1 MFFGCRTIQQ
11 WPKINDCLGQRDCSF
26 QITAKCND
34 TEDTYTAQTDVLI
47 LVDRERRHTISL
59 DPDFDPL
66 HQLPHKHERK
76 IIERMPLNEMC
87 SASSIS
93 ALLQLPGRFEESH
106 ELSFRLPKTISHL
119 EFLSTTLKSFK
130 EPATKDDSLESLL
143 AVFET
148 RAVISC
154 MKVQPQKIRFDIDIK
169 TPMLLGAEIETTMLL
184 GADFRTPP
192 MSFGKGDKESKND
205 KNNSILASNLKLPS
219 FYEMFTSARKMI
231 ILTGGQRGGMNQKR
245 FDESS
250 SRVSKMVALKNLVNS
265 SKVTCLFLPQFIVE
279 NSAEACAGR
288 ETHKSTRQEPM
299 PTAIASAIRSCV
311 QCDHGSIEQGNIEFL
326 QKQCFIYP
334 VAPWFESDSAGDS
347 ASTKLSEL
355 DAAIINMKRKTF
367 CDDARAK
374 SNDEGFRCLLLT
386 GCSSKRNAKLIYSYR
401 GFLTNQVVDPH
412 VFHRRY
418 NAMVQVGKYHKRK
431 RDPNTLVERSHSL
444 GHEAFFT
451 PMALRVHVE
460 AFARHKKSNSKG
472 RNAPYSIKM
481 KTSRHGQG
489 QITASKS
496 IEKSLNKCATGLII
510 DMEHID
516 KLATCFTTR
525 LAHAA
530 ETNFDDS
537 DGWRVVEALGNN
549 SLKTR
554 GELLHL
560 LTKARELEDEKKSY
574 FADLAVVNRPF
585 VGTGNTEAEVG
596 VDTLHISPHL
606 TGTIEF
612 TAPDDYHRVEKRK
625 SGPDPSLDE
634 HNEKKSKK
642 KRKKDKKKKEKKKR
656 KKHRKRKHSDAAPQK
671 VSKKCKASEAVI
683 QEEESQV
690 LSTAS
695 SSSKHVRVLVP
706 SIPLGMTPINPAKK
720 LEPIR
725 KPPVVEQS
733 ESQNERLTE
742 KGIEDITYSPAAV
755 ETSPDSVVTLN
766 SGKFATRP
774 RNCEGSPTKQYG
786 KPPRKDKKQQ
796 LAASIEGQV
805 QIEAFLDSEA
815 WHDLS
820 LYVELSRGSDTEAHC
835 SHGVNQSRNFENTH
849 NGGIDHGESYENE
862 SAFSNKSLDVPSQ
875 VRSPRNL
882 LTSEIFLEA
891 FSQIVAELANGR
903 WRNALSGSEKSGFDD
918 TTISVI
924 DCPLLDITG
933 VDIELSD
940 ESSVIVQYLSSWSE
954 NGGNASS
961 VQQGARAF
969 IRRLVL
975 LAASGRYNAIHVILC
990 LDVEMSS
997 ALTGE
1002 IVTLQNAVI
1011 QQIGCP
1017 AERVTFEY
1025 VGPRTLSASIALR
1038 LISAPPECGDLHFI
1052 SNQSVQERARFLIAL
1067 VPTMTVHMAL
1077 RCCLED
1083 SVKANSLSD
1092 LFEMARST
1100 SRDMFPYKMEGV
1112 LSKRASDQLW
1122 SALNVDISHAY

>member
-1 MFFGCRTIQQ
+1 MHSLSNDFAVCRTIQQ
-11 WPKINDCLGQRDCSF
+11 WPKINDC
-26 QITAKCND
+26 AKYND
-34 TEDTYTAQTDVLI
+34 TAQTDVLV
-47 LVDRERRHTISL
+47 LFDCKRRHTISL

-66 HQLPHKHERK
+66 HQLPAKHERK
-76 IIERMPLNEMC
+76 IFERMPLNEMC

-93 ALLQLPGRFEESH
+93 TLLQLPGRFEESH
-106 ELSFRLPKTISHL
+106 ELSFRPPKTISHL
-119 EFLSTTLKSFK
+119 EFFSTTLKSCK

-148 RAVISC
+148 RAVMSC

-169 TPMLLGAEIETTMLL
+169 TPMLLSADIETPVLL
-184 GADFRTPP
+184 GADFRTPMLLDNFIKRP
-192 MSFGKGDKESKND
+192 MSFGKGNKES
-205 KNNSILASNLKLPS
+205 NNNTKKSILASNLKLPS
-219 FYEMFTSARKMI
+219 FYEMLPSARKMI
-231 ILTGGQRGGMNQKR
+231 NSTGGQRGGVNQKR

-250 SRVSKMVALKNLVNS
+250 YRVSKMVALKNLVNS
-265 SKVTCLFLPQFIVE
+265 SKVTCLFLPQCIVE
-279 NSAEACAGR
+279 NSAEACAGS
-288 ETHKSTRQEPM
+288 ETHRSTRQDPM
-299 PTAIASAIRSCV
+299 PTAISSAIRSCV
-311 QCDHGSIEQGNIEFL
+311 RYDHSIEQGNIEFL
-326 QKQCFIYP
+326 QKQCSIYP

-355 DAAIINMKRKTF
+355 DATILNMKRKTF

-386 GCSSKRNAKLIYSYR
+386 GCSSKRNAKSIYSYR

-431 RDPNTLVERSHSL
+431 RNPTTLVGRSHSL

-451 PMALRVHVE
+451 PLALRVHVE

-472 RNAPYSIKM
+472 RNAPYSIKI

-489 QITASKS
+489 QLTASKS
-496 IEKSLNKCATGLII
+496 TEKSLNKGATGLII

-516 KLATCFTTR
+516 ELATCLTNR

-530 ETNFDDS
+530 ETNLDDS

-574 FADLAVVNRPF
+574 LADLVVVIRPF

-596 VDTLHISPHL
+596 VDTLNISPHL
-606 TGTIEF
+606 TGTIEL
-612 TAPDDYHRVEKRK
+612 TGPDDHHRVEKRK

-634 HNEKKSKK
+634 QNEEKSKK

-656 KKHRKRKHSDAAPQK
+656 NKHRKRKHRDAAPQQ
-671 VSKKCKASEAVI
+671 VSKKCKASEAV
-683 QEEESQV
+683 ESQI
-690 LSTAS
+690 LSAAS
-695 SSSKHVRVLVP
+695 SSSKHVRVVVP
-706 SIPLGMTPINPAKK
+706 SIPLGMTPIIPAKK

-733 ESQNERLTE
+733 ESQNEHLTE
-742 KGIEDITYSPAAV
+742 PAFEDIIYSPAAV
-755 ETSPDSVVTLN
+755 ETSPDSVATLN
-766 SGKFATRP
+766 SGEFATRP
-774 RNCEGSPTKQYG
+774 RNSEGSPAKQYYV

-796 LAASIEGQV
+796 IAASIESQV
-805 QIEAFLDSEA
+805 QSEA
-815 WHDLS
+815 LLDFETWHDLS
-820 LYVELSRGSDTEAHC
+820 LRVELLRGSDTEAHC
-835 SHGVNQSRNFENTH
+835 NHGVNQSRNFENIH
-849 NGGIDHGESYENE
+849 IGIDHGESYENE
-862 SAFSNKSLDVPSQ
+862 SAFSNNSLNVPSQ
-875 VRSPRNL
+875 VRSPINL
-882 LTSEIFLEA
+882 LTSENFLEA
-891 FSQIVAELANGR
+891 FGHIVAELANGR

-924 DCPLLDITG
+924 DCPLLDVVG

-1002 IVTLQNAVI
+1002 IVTLQNAAI

-1017 AERVTFEY
+1017 AERVTFEF

-1038 LISAPPECGDLHFI
+1038 LTSAPPECGDLDFI
-1052 SNQSVQERARFLIAL
+1052 SDQSVQERARFLVTL

-1077 RCCLED
+1077 RCCLDD
-1083 SVKANSLSD
+1083 SGKANSLSD

>member
-1 MFFGCRTIQQ
+1 MHSLSNDFFVCRTIQQ
-11 WPKINDCLGQRDCSF
+11 WPKINDC
-26 QITAKCND
+26 AKYND
-34 TEDTYTAQTDVLI
+34 TAQTDVPV
-47 LVDRERRHTISL
+47 LVDCKRRHTISL

-66 HQLPHKHERK
+66 HQLPAKHERK

-93 ALLQLPGRFEESH
+93 TLLQLPGRFEQSH
-106 ELSFRLPKTISHL
+106 ELSFRPPKTISHL
-119 EFLSTTLKSFK
+119 EFFSTTLKSFK
-130 EPATKDDSLESLL
+130 EPATKDDSLESIL

-148 RAVISC
+148 RAVMSC

-169 TPMLLGAEIETTMLL
+169 TPMLLC
-184 GADFRTPP
+184 ADFETPILLDNFIKRP
-192 MSFGKGDKESKND
+192 MSFGKGDKESKNTT
-205 KNNSILASNLKLPS
+205 KISIMASNLKLPS
-219 FYEMFTSARKMI
+219 FYEMFPSARKMSNS
-231 ILTGGQRGGMNQKR
+231 TGGQRGGVNQKR

-265 SKVTCLFLPQFIVE
+265 SKVTCLFLPQCIVE
-279 NSAEACAGR
+279 NSAEACAGS
-288 ETHKSTRQEPM
+288 ETHKSRQEPM
-299 PTAIASAIRSCV
+299 PTAISSAIRSCV
-311 QCDHGSIEQGNIEFL
+311 RYDHSIEQGNIEFL
-326 QKQCFIYP
+326 QKQCSIYP

-355 DAAIINMKRKTF
+355 DATILNMKRKTF

-386 GCSSKRNAKLIYSYR
+386 GCSSKRNAKSIYSYR

-431 RDPNTLVERSHSL
+431 RNLTTLVGRSHSL

-472 RNAPYSIKM
+472 RNAPYSIKI

-496 IEKSLNKCATGLII
+496 TEKSLNKGATGIII

-516 KLATCFTTR
+516 ELATCFTNR
-525 LAHAA
+525 SAHAA

-574 FADLAVVNRPF
+574 LADLAVVNRPF

-596 VDTLHISPHL
+596 VGTLHISPHL
-606 TGTIEF
+606 TGTIEL
-612 TAPDDYHRVEKRK
+612 TGKRK

-656 KKHRKRKHSDAAPQK
+656 NKHRKRKHRDDAPQQ
-671 VSKKCKASEAVI
+671 VSKKCKASEAVT
-683 QEEESQV
+683 QEEESQI
-690 LSTAS
+690 LSAAS
-695 SSSKHVRVLVP
+695 SSSKLVVVVP
-706 SIPLGMTPINPAKK
+706 SIPLGMTPIIPAKK

-733 ESQNERLTE
+733 ESQNEHLTE
-742 KGIEDITYSPAAV
+742 PAFEDITHSPAAV
-755 ETSPDSVVTLN
+755 ETSPDSVATLN

-774 RNCEGSPTKQYG
+774 RNSEGSPAKHYYV

-796 LAASIEGQV
+796 IAASIESHV
-805 QIEAFLDSEA
+805 QSEALLDSET

-820 LYVELSRGSDTEAHC
+820 LHVELLRGSDTEAHC
-835 SHGVNQSRNFENTH
+835 NNGVNQSRNFENTH
-849 NGGIDHGESYENE
+849 SGINHGESYENE
-862 SAFSNKSLDVPSQ
+862 SAFSNNSLNAPSQ

-882 LTSEIFLEA
+882 LTSENFLEA
-891 FSQIVAELANGR
+891 FGQIVAELANGR
-903 WRNALSGSEKSGFDD
+903 WRNALSGSEINGFDD

-924 DCPLLDITG
+924 DCPLLDVVG

-954 NGGNASS
+954 DGENASS

-990 LDVEMSS
+990 L
-997 ALTGE
+997 
-1002 IVTLQNAVI
+1002 
-1011 QQIGCP
+1011 
-1017 AERVTFEY
+1017 
-1025 VGPRTLSASIALR
+1025 
-1038 LISAPPECGDLHFI
+1038 
-1052 SNQSVQERARFLIAL
+1052 
-1067 VPTMTVHMAL
+1067 
-1077 RCCLED
+1077 
-1083 SVKANSLSD
+1083 SLSVLG
-1092 LFEMARST
+1092 LFRLQSLC
-1100 SRDMFPYKMEGV
+1100 D
-1112 LSKRASDQLW
+1112 
-1122 SALNVDISHAY
+1122 